1 MSSAELDRDRN
12 RDRYGLSRPDPVEH
26 RGGGFVT
33 SAYGSATFGNNRY
46 TPPSGYDNRDR
57 ISVGMF
63 ALCICKK
70 NFVYKQNERELRI
83 SFCVS

>member
-26 RGGGFVT
+26 RDGGGGFVT
-33 SAYGSATFGNNRY
+33 SYGSATYGNNRY
-46 TPPSGYDNRDR
+46 TPAATGYGNRDR

-63 ALCICKK
+63 EFWILQKLKIK
-70 NFVYKQNERELRI
+70 NAQN
-83 SFCVS
+83 

>member
-26 RGGGFVT
+26 RDGGGGFVT

-63 ALCICKK
+63 ALRIYCKK
-70 NFVYKQNERELRI
+70 KI
-83 SFCVS
+83 SCTNKMKKN